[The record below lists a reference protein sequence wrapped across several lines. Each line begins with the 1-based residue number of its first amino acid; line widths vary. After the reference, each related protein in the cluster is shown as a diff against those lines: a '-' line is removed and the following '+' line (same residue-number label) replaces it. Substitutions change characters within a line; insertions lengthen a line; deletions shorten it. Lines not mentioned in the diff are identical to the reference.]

1 MTEPSSAIRLV
12 IFDMD
17 GVLDRYDLNAR
28 LEHLGAATGKS
39 PDTIYAAIWGSGLED
54 AADAGQYS
62 AKEYLKACSDRV
74 GARITRD
81 AWVAARRAAMT
92 PNREVLSL
100 VSVLKQRTGIA
111 VLTNNGFL
119 VKETF
124 GQMFPELPPLF
135 GDRLH
140 VAAEFGTRKT
150 RSRSLSPPRRPPRHH
165 AAVRDDDR
173 RQARERRG
181 RGSGRAYRAPLC
193 KRGGAHAAAEN
204 AAFVMSVDKPAS
216 RRAKGTAF
224 FFMKQE

>member
-81 AWVAARRAAMT
+81 AWVAARRAAMA

-100 VSVLKQRTGIA
+100 ASVLKQRTGIA

-140 VAAEFGTRKT
+140 VAAEFGIRK
-150 RSRSLSPPRRPPRHH
+150 PDPEVYRRLAGRHGIVPQ
-165 AAVRDDDR
+165 AAMMID
-173 RQARERRG
+173 
-181 RGSGRAYRAPLC
+181 
-193 KRGGAHAAAEN
+193 
-204 AAFVMSVDKPAS
+204 DKPENVAGAEVAGLTGH
-216 RRAKGTAF
+216 RFANAEELTQRLKTLHLL
-224 FFMKQE
+224 